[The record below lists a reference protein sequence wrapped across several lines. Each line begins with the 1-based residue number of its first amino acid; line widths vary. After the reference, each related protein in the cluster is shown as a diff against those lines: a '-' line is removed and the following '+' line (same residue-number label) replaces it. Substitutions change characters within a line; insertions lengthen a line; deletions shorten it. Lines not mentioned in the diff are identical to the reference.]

1 MNMTLR
7 ASNIES
13 IKDQLHKEIA
23 ETKYLYFANDVKS
36 LTITFRNL
44 TSLVGSKVHNEDLK
58 AILRGYFD
66 GTPYLSTFLAI
77 EDKLVTQNNANA
89 YGSSLSEFNS
99 LVKSYAQTF
108 NYYSDKFISF
118 VEEADK
124 NNKKPSEVIQHV
136 LPILQR

>member
-1 MNMTLR
+1 DTR

-89 YGSSLSEFNS
+89 YGS
-99 LVKSYAQTF
+99 
-108 NYYSDKFISF
+108 
-118 VEEADK
+118 
-124 NNKKPSEVIQHV
+124 
-136 LPILQR
+136 

>member
-1 MNMTLR
+1 M
-7 ASNIES
+7 
-13 IKDQLHKEIA
+13 
-23 ETKYLYFANDVKS
+23 
-36 LTITFRNL
+36 
-44 TSLVGSKVHNEDLK
+44 HNEDLK

-118 VEEADK
+118 VEEGW
-124 NNKKPSEVIQHV
+124 
-136 LPILQR
+136 